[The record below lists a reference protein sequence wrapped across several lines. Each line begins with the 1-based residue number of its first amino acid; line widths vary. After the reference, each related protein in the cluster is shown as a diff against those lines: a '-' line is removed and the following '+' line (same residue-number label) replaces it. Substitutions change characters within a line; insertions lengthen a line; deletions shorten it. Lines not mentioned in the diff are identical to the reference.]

1 MKKPVKVAGLHVMRN
16 RRLVLHETF
25 TSLERE

>member
-25 TSLERE
+25 TPLERG